1 MSNDI
6 KKEMR
11 TRAKL
16 SKGLANALQYDVS
29 YICSDV
35 DSCDVMCLG
44 ESIRDTKDTLQKL
57 LDNVTELEYLLYLM
71 KKD

>member
-1 MSNDI
+1 MSKDI
-6 KKEMR
+6 KQEMR
-11 TRAKL
+11 TRARL

-35 DSCDVMCLG
+35 DNYDVICLG
-44 ESIRDTKDTLQKL
+44 ESIRDTKDTLHKL

-71 KKD
+71 KND